1 MTAPRGHRHGSRK
14 DYDMSVRVSLLEDD
28 ADSFEQE
35 MKALKQSIQRLT
47 YSITGAT
54 LSLVVGLIMWAVNI
68 GLGSG

>member
-1 MTAPRGHRHGSRK
+1 
-14 DYDMSVRVSLLEDD
+14 MSVRVSLLEDD